1 MSKLFD
7 PKFALKLNTMETFRQ
22 TSKTYTTISDTYKTY
37 DSIDQA
43 KLKMVMLAHMPM
55 SKLNDLLIKYHKTNS
70 QIEDKCTYKTS
81 STSQSAN
88 WDPIT
93 FNPYP
98 DKPIQRH
105 SKYDLTYSYIC
116 SSSNSNKEEQQEH
129 LQKINQDIE
138 QASLRWCEQW
148 KMNHALYE
156 YTKEEDAKNRKLL
169 ITKDNK
175 DANSTS
181 KEISTGLNHKLKTIK
196 DETTQIEEKIASDN
210 IKDLIPHLPSYKN
223 KNYAKQRSLS
233 KYKCKWI
240 DITSTY
246 PTADY
251 LYRPILQKIWLK
263 TTTRV
268 APSNKY
274 LNGNLKRSNKLSY
287 WSKFYVWNI
296 NTMENKPNRLLN
308 YNKLYYDK
316 WLHYCYLLKL
326 YKSKI
331 LRAVNG
337 SLYVKFNNYDIIV
350 WKYKAKTLKTLHIVL
365 LEKLQDS
372 KILIDFRSLEKSN
385 EKMKFNLKKVYK
397 PPPNLNYVTVPSQ

>member
-1 MSKLFD
+1 
-7 PKFALKLNTMETFRQ
+7 
-22 TSKTYTTISDTYKTY
+22 
-37 DSIDQA
+37 
-43 KLKMVMLAHMPM
+43 M

-70 QIEDKCTYKTS
+70 QIEDKCINKTS
-81 STSQSAN
+81 SISQSAN
-88 WDPIT
+88 WDPIA
-93 FNPYP
+93 FNPYSGE
-98 DKPIQRH
+98 PIQRH
-105 SKYDLTYSYIC
+105 SEYDFSYAYTC
-116 SSSNSNKEEQQEH
+116 SAPNSNKEEQQEYP
-129 LQKINQDIE
+129 QKINQDIE

-156 YTKEEDAKNRKLL
+156 ITKEKDAKSAKLL
-169 ITKDNK
+169 TIDGG
-175 DANSTS
+175 DANSKPKETS
-181 KEISTGLNHKLKTIK
+181 TELDHELKANE
-196 DETTQIEEKIASDN
+196 DETTQIDEKKASDK
-210 IKDLIPHLPSYKN
+210 IKDLVPHLPSYKD

-233 KYKCKWI
+233 KYKYKCI
-240 DITSTY
+240 DITSPH

-274 LNGNLKRSNKLSY
+274 LNGKLKRSNKLSY
-287 WSKFYVWNI
+287 WPKFYVWNI

-337 SLYVKFNNYDIIV
+337 SLYVIFNNYDIIA

-365 LEKLQDS
+365 LEKLQGS

-385 EKMKFNLKKVYK
+385 EKMKFMLKKVYK
-397 PPPNLNYVTVPSQ
+397 LIFSSNFLTKF